1 MSIEGLFQL
10 ANLGVLPFWL
20 MMIVLPTWS
29 VTRRVIGS
37 AWIALVPALIYVV
50 LVLPQVGVLLP
61 ALSNPSAAGIAELLS
76 TPAAATI
83 GWVHFLAFDLLVGR
97 WAYLDARKRQIHPL
111 IMAPILLLTFMFG
124 PLGYV
129 SYLIIRAI
137 ANRFG
142 TRS

>member
-37 AWIALVPALIYVV
+37 AWIALVPALIYVL

-61 ALSNPSAAGIAELLS
+61 ALSNPTAAGIAELLS

-97 WAYLDARKRQIHPL
+97 WAYLDARERQIHPL
-111 IMAPILLLTFMFG
+111 IMAPVLLLIFMFG
-124 PLGYV
+124 PLGYL

-137 ANRFG
+137 ASRFG